1 MSEIIPDGLSL
12 QRFLTLVDTTL
23 PGAAASTLGTGFL
36 VLAGGGLA
44 SPEAMQRTVTWDDDH
59 ASTTETEFVVIRLLP
74 KVGVRTVTLGRT
86 STNDVVVHDST
97 ISKVHAFLH
106 KDLKGEGWSIS
117 DAGSHN
123 GTFVEGVRVAARGDG
138 DPIALQTGKQVRLGS
153 VSLTFMALEPLVGLA
168 RSLSRQKD

>member
-12 QRFLTLVDTTL
+12 QKFLTLVDTTL
-23 PGAAASTLGTGFL
+23 PSAAASTLGTGFL

-59 ASTTETEFVVIRLLP
+59 ASTAETEFVVIRLLP
-74 KVGVRTVTLGRT
+74 KLGVRTVTLGRT

-106 KDLKGEGWSIS
+106 KDLKGEGWSVS

-138 DPIALQTGKQVRLGS
+138 DPIALQSGKQVRLGS

-168 RSLSRQKD
+168 RSLSRRKG